1 MVMVMSEFNSVSIIV
16 PALNEEKHI
25 KQCLDSLFS
34 LNTNKLK
41 IEVIVMDN
49 GSSDNTVKIAQHSGA
64 TVQIQPDVNVSTLRN
79 LGVSISS
86 GDLLAFVDA
95 DCVVEHNWLINAIRC
110 ILRESADAVGS
121 FHNIPKESGW
131 IGRISTLIQG
141 SKVGADINYIPSGNM
156 LIIRTSYEEIG
167 GFNSS
172 LETGEDVDLCRRLKE
187 KGYTIFND
195 PIIKSTHYGS
205 PGNIKE
211 MFLREIWHGKTMLNV
226 FMKDFPKIRNW
237 RVVLFSTANLVFL
250 AGIIIG
256 ICLVVFIGET
266 KILVISCVSY
276 LFINLLVTIRD
287 CVRLKCNFFPLIFY
301 IIIYGIARS
310 VSLFRSFLLV
320 LSRLVF
326 AALKV

>member
-1 MVMVMSEFNSVSIIV
+1 MVMSEFNSVSIIV

-110 ILRESADAVGS
+110 IYRESADAVGS

-131 IGRISTLIQG
+131 IGRISTLIQ
-141 SKVGADINYIPSGNM
+141 SRKVGADINYIPSGNM
-156 LIIRTSYEEIG
+156 LVRCTSFEAVG

-172 LETGEDVDLCRRLKE
+172 LETSEDVDICHRLKE
-187 KGYTIFND
+187 QGYKLFID
-195 PIIKSTHYGS
+195 PAITSTHLGA
-205 PGNIKE
+205 PKNIRE
-211 MFLREIWHGKTMLNV
+211 MFFREMWHGKTMWSV
-226 FMKDFPKIRNW
+226 FIDDFPRNKNW
-237 RVVLFSTANLVFL
+237 LIFLYSNVNLILIVAIIFGCVQLIKGQSALFFL
-250 AGIIIG
+250 SS
-256 ICLVVFIGET
+256 LFFFLLNFI
-266 KILVISCVSY
+266 VAVRDW
-276 LFINLLVTIRD
+276 FRIRD
-287 CVRLKCNFFPLIFY
+287 SFISLYVY
-301 IIIYGIARS
+301 VIIYGTARAFGIIKGI
-310 VSLFRSFLLV
+310 LG
-320 LSRLVF
+320 
-326 AALKV
+326 